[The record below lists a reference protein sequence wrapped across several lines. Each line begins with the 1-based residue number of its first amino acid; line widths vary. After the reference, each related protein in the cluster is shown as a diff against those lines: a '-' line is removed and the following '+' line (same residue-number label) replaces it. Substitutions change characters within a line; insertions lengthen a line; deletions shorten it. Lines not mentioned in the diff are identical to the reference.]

1 MKFTSQTKGGVAVK
15 LEIDDS
21 PRPQDGMP
29 GAVAVVRVD
38 GEDKGYK
45 FWTMD
50 ALQAYLT
57 GLKRLA
63 TDKPAG

>member
-1 MKFTSQTKGGVAVK
+1 MK

-57 GLKRLA
+57 GLKRFSY
-63 TDKPAG
+63 